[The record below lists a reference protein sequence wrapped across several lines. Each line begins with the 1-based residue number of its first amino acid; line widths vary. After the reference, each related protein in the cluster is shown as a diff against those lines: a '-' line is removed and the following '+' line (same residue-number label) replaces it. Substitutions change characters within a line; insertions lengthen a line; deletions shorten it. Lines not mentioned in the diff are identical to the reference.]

1 MEKCTFEV
9 DAYAARCHDDTS
21 MKTMQNTRRQS
32 LPGDGTSG
40 SSEPAVETEQF
51 CNLRIRAS
59 LHQRLKVK
67 AAQIGVT
74 MRDLVE
80 PEIERITA

>member
-1 MEKCTFEV
+1 MIV
-9 DAYAARCHDDTS
+9 DAWKKRGKDSHVMSTQCE
-21 MKTMQNTRRQS
+21 TRRQS

-40 SSEPAVETEQF
+40 SSESAAEKEQF

-67 AAQIGVT
+67 AAQTGVT